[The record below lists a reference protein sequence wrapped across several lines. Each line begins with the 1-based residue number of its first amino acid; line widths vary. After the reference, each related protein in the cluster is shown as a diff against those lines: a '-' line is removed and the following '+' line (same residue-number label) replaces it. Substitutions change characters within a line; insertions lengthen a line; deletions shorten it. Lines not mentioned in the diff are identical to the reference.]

1 MSDLTAYEKETIINY
16 NAAEKTASIYTH
28 DRSLIRKLMAIADT
42 RDDIIVK
49 HHDDECASFIVPK
62 KWIKV
67 NAGRV
72 LTEEERSARAE
83 RMRSMK
89 SAKISN

>member
-28 DRSLIRKLMAIADT
+28 DKSLIRKLMAIANT
-42 RDDIIVK
+42 RDDIIIK
-49 HHDDECASFIVPK
+49 RHDDECATFIVPK
-62 KWIKV
+62 KWVKV
-67 NAGRV
+67 NAGRI
-72 LTEEERSARAE
+72 LTEEERFARAE

-89 SAKISN
+89 TAKISN

>member
-1 MSDLTAYEKETIINY
+1 MQELTAYEKETIINY
-16 NAAEKTASIYTH
+16 NAAEKVASIYTH
-28 DRSLIRKLMAIADT
+28 DRSLIRKLMDLAKT
-42 RDDIIVK
+42 REDIIVECG
-49 HHDDECASFIVPK
+49 DENCASFIVPK

-83 RMRSMK
+83 RMRSIK